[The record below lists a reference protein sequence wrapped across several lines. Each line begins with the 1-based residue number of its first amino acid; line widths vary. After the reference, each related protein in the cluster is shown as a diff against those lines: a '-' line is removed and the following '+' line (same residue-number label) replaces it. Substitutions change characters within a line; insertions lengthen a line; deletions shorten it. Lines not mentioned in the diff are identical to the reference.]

1 MSKIQSLFVG
11 LVLVLNLGF
20 LTFGGVSIEVQVIFS
35 TVLISLFGI
44 PHGAIDH
51 IIYREERTTSA
62 LVFYSFYFGLM
73 IIYLCFWM
81 YSPVLSM
88 VVFLV
93 LSAFHFGQSQFSHL
107 SISNKWKRIILYQMW
122 GLSILSGLVVFNYD
136 QLYTLSANNADV
148 LAILP
153 AFQYQYTL
161 YVLIISSVVT
171 LVILTSLKAT
181 KHLSMYS
188 FIKEVLLFGFIHVC
202 FFTLPLLIGFTLY
215 FSTLH
220 SMQVLVEEFG
230 YLKTRMRKLSVKG
243 FILLVTPYTLISIL
257 GLGLLLLLS
266 YFQIIAISGTLLV
279 FIVISILT
287 LPHSIVM
294 DNFYFKSIK

>member
-11 LVLVLNLGF
+11 LVLVLNLCF
-20 LTFGGVSIEVQVIFS
+20 LIFGGVSIEVQVIFS
-35 TVLISLFGI
+35 VVLISLFGI

-62 LVFYSFYFGLM
+62 IVFYSFYFGLM

-81 YSPVLSM
+81 YSPIFSM

-107 SISNKWKRIILYQMW
+107 SIANKWKRIVLYQMW
-122 GLSILSGLVVFNYD
+122 GLSILSGLVVFNYN
-136 QLYTLSANNADV
+136 QIHTLSANNADI

-153 AFQYQYTL
+153 AFHYQYTL
-161 YVLIISSVVT
+161 VILIISSVVT
-171 LVILTSLKAT
+171 LGILTTLKIAN
-181 KHLSMYS
+181 HLSRYL
-188 FIKEVLLFGFIHVC
+188 FIKEVLLFGLIHLC

-215 FSTLH
+215 FTTLH

-230 YLKTRMRKLSVKG
+230 YLKTRMMKLSVSD
-243 FILLVTPYTLISIL
+243 FILLVTPYTLISII
-257 GLGLLLLLS
+257 GLGLLLMLS
-266 YFQIIAISGTLLV
+266 YFHIIAVSGTLLV

-294 DNFYFKSIK
+294 DNFYFKSSK